1 MGAEQGGSEAMLLD
15 RVLALLALATFV
27 ATVGIV
33 VVKVGR
39 FDLGAVI
46 AIVLAMVCYDLW
58 VQLFTRR
65 R

>member
-1 MGAEQGGSEAMLLD
+1 MLLD
-15 RVLALLALATFV
+15 RVLALLALAAFV

-46 AIVLAMVCYDLW
+46 AIVLVMVCYDLW

>member
-1 MGAEQGGSEAMLLD
+1 MLLD
-15 RVLALLALATFV
+15 RVLALLALAGFV

-39 FDLGAVI
+39 VDLGAVI

-58 VQLFTRR
+58 LQLFTRR

>member
-1 MGAEQGGSEAMLLD
+1 MLLD
-15 RVLALLALATFV
+15 RVLALLALAAFV
-27 ATVGIV
+27 ATVGEIV

-58 VQLFTRR
+58 LQLFTRR